1 MPIFHPLWSPD
12 GKRLAFLSECSG
24 SDGNW
29 LPGSQDNIFVWTPAK
44 SSIRQVSQL
53 RGAVSSLAWSPDGR
67 SVGFLFVPKAT
78 RRAGALDAM
87 KPWSGVIGEDGVE
100 VQQVAAVEVSS
111 AIFRFLTS
119 RDLHVYEF
127 AWAPDSSKI
136 VFVAAK
142 PPGENNWWVARL
154 YVKNAGTGGLDSL
167 AGGRA
172 AAC

>member
-1 MPIFHPLWSPD
+1 
-12 GKRLAFLSECSG
+12 
-24 SDGNW
+24 
-29 LPGSQDNIFVWTPAK
+29 
-44 SSIRQVSQL
+44 
-53 RGAVSSLAWSPDGR
+53 
-67 SVGFLFVPKAT
+67 
-78 RRAGALDAM
+78 M

-111 AIFRFLTS
+111 ASFRFLTS
-119 RDLHVYEF
+119 RHLHVYEF

-154 YVKNAGTGGLDSL
+154 YVKNAGTGGPDSL

-172 AAC
+172 AACKTPQPNLSCNYLDESDIALPQSRGSPKPQVPCMACRSRFPASPLTANRSLSSAA